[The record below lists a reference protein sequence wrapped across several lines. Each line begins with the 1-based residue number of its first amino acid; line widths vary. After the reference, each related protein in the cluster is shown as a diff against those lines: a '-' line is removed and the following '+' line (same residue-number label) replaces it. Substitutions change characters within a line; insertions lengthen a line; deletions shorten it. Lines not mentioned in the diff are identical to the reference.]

1 MSSKLAQLQL
11 DQLDLNGAVAT
22 LQNQAESV
30 RSDPIK
36 YKDSLGTMI
45 KVLSSQNTLSDAQ
58 NKAFKE
64 ALDNSVSDNQ
74 TPTNMDNLKH
84 LIKLLYKI
92 REFDNLLLNAVKMS
106 EIFSENIYPLEW
118 ICKVY
123 LEATAGALDV
133 DNETFDSIE
142 IYFNKLLLVSPNSSL
157 GSLAK
162 GAIFW
167 KGDPTQKG
175 RKLYFFQIPKW
186 QTKEM
191 YSQKT

>member
-1 MSSKLAQLQL
+1 MEVLQKLVEFYRDDVSKHFDVSSKLAQLQL

-123 LEATAGALDV
+123 
-133 DNETFDSIE
+133 
-142 IYFNKLLLVSPNSSL
+142 P
-157 GSLAK
+157 
-162 GAIFW
+162 
-167 KGDPTQKG
+167 
-175 RKLYFFQIPKW
+175 QI
-186 QTKEM
+186 
-191 YSQKT
+191 S